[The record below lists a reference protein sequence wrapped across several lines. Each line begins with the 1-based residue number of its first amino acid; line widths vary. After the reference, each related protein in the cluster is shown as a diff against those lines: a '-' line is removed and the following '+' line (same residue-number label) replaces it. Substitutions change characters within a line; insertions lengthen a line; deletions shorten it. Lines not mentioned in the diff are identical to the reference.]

1 MLLTFANR
9 SLSNFTVKYKFLD
22 NKLTLILITDAAHK
36 IYGKTKITLANC
48 QNTNIYTN
56 YETLVED
63 FFNDSHEFLAVSTT
77 RLEKTIDCY
86 RGFVPSAEEVEVAD
100 NGSAITAEIDNLSQ
114 SLEAG
119 RYEFKLIDSADSV
132 FDGAFVNFQEIKVGK
147 IGNTDLSGLIDTYAE
162 LDSADY
168 ESIDNQELT
177 FNYLT
182 ELSISDETANTNIV
196 MQIIRK

>member
-1 MLLTFANR
+1 MLTTFASR
-9 SLSNFTVKYKFLD
+9 SLLNFTVKYKFLD
-22 NKLTLILITDAAHK
+22 NKLTLILITDDTHK

-48 QNTNIYTN
+48 QNKNIYTG

-63 FFNDSHEFLAVSTT
+63 FFNDTHEFEAVSTT
-77 RLEKTIDCY
+77 RLEKTIECF
-86 RGFVPSAEEVEVAD
+86 RGFTPSADEVEVLN
-100 NGSAITAEIDNLSQ
+100 NGSAITAQIDNLNKN
-114 SLEAG
+114 LEAG

-132 FDGAFVNFQEIKVGK
+132 FDGALVNFQEIKVGK

-162 LDSADY
+162 IDSADY

-182 ELSISDETANTNIV
+182 ELLISDETANTNIV
-196 MQIIRK
+196 MQIIKK